1 MHTSQN
7 GFCPQEFTD
16 ERKEKLNKICDF
28 EMKVLGTLYSGP
40 LPCWGIRKGFHEE
53 KDNQAQM

>member
-40 LPCWGIRKGFHEE
+40 LPCWGIRKGFHKE